1 MLWVD
6 LLVQGLLNDFSTR
19 TPGFTNHQLPSFGL
33 GWKEDSGQSDPFDQ
47 LGLSSKQADYLLAHR
62 AIDPPSRPSNS
73 PTAATNSRIC
83 LARIQPSTQSLNCF
97 TLSFSSRIFSDRSTL
112 GALLP
117 SSQSPAALL
126 VVFDALGHVPRAST
140 LPCISESLTPIFPS
154 CSREAFDRRHN
165 HRRET
170 QAFHFPCTRS
180 HCVSFGMTASY
191 PLKLERVRRRCRL
204 FARWLRPTPVTIYHR
219 KLRQALLPPPPFRL
233 PPGAQGRT
241 PMNIQFDRISWM
253 CPITEVVSLLS
264 DEPGTTWIFHGNAKL
279 EDWP

>member
-204 FARWLRPTPVTIYHR
+204 FARWLRPTPVTMR
-219 KLRQALLPPPPFRL
+219 KSSNGVNIRDQPRDSHLDKQSAQSPHVAGVKSLPALLPEQRQEAPE
-233 PPGAQGRT
+233 A
-241 PMNIQFDRISWM
+241 
-253 CPITEVVSLLS
+253 
-264 DEPGTTWIFHGNAKL
+264 GTQI
-279 EDWP
+279 